1 MRVPSRLTAALGAA
15 VLSAALFATP
25 FMPTAAHAQIGG
37 CRSDPTVTLSN
48 LAVVDLSASI
58 NDSLSDV
65 RSVTYVLHVPK
76 GVFALATV
84 KTDTLIGLT
93 EHFQIVSD
101 QPAGTYKTYTTVYT
115 GASSVAV
122 TANTVVLGLLS
133 LSVGLP
139 SASGFNGQ
147 TLYTYVKPLL

>member
-93 EHFQIVSD
+93 
-101 QPAGTYKTYTTVYT
+101 
-115 GASSVAV
+115 
-122 TANTVVLGLLS
+122 
-133 LSVGLP
+133 
-139 SASGFNGQ
+139 
-147 TLYTYVKPLL
+147 